1 MKNIIVTVLELF
13 THPRNVVDSFLSR
26 QNRKF
31 SHPFP
36 FLAGV
41 CLFVAAIL
49 VVSDWL
55 FLDLPSVTLPDN
67 ENETVAQIQLWVEAV
82 SRGMVTTFLSI
93 SSAVLM
99 IPALSVSGLVFFRNE
114 LNGFYDNLIL
124 NTYIVTGAT
133 LFSLLWL
140 PILLIYPEVV
150 MNNSARFTIAIAM
163 LGLPLLWMYHKFFP
177 DKTPISV
184 IRQLSTAASGFI
196 LYIVLL
202 GFISGILGY
211 MIFAIRRIAELSG
224 QG

>member
-1 MKNIIVTVLELF
+1 MKNLFLTIFELF
-13 THPRNVVDSFLSR
+13 THPRNVVDSFLTH
-26 QNRKF
+26 QNRIF
-31 SHPFP
+31 LHPFT
-36 FLAGV
+36 FMISV
-41 CLFVAAIL
+41 CLPLVAIL
-49 VVSDWL
+49 LLADWI
-55 FLDLPSVTLPDN
+55 FHDLPGVVPSEG
-67 ENETVAQIQLWVEAV
+67 ENETIVMIQLWVESV
-82 SRGMVTTFLSI
+82 SRSMATTYLPI
-93 SSAVLM
+93 SSVFIL

-114 LNGFYDNLIL
+114 LDGFYDNLIL
-124 NTYIVTGAT
+124 NTYIVSVASF
-133 LFSLLWL
+133 FSLLWL

-150 MNNSARFTIAIAM
+150 INNSARFTIAIAM

-196 LYIVLL
+196 LYIVLS